1 MIRLGGELNMSKI
14 KDSVICIGANT
25 FLLILWAYK
34 MLVTSDIPVEMSF
47 NDVVLISCLLALFL
61 VVYSLYIRKTK
72 CILMNIILLLIPL
85 FLWLVS
91 TQQALIY
98 QYHRYDTIVSI
109 IGFAAVLIAFLQV
122 IYWRTRK

>member
-1 MIRLGGELNMSKI
+1 MSKI
-14 KDSVICIGANT
+14 KDSVIGIGVST
-25 FLLILWAYK
+25 LLLILWVYE

-47 NDVVLISCLLALFL
+47 NDAVLISCLLVLFL

-72 CILMNIILLLIPL
+72 FILMNIILLLIPL

-91 TQQALIY
+91 MQQALTY

-109 IGFAAVLIAFLQV
+109 IGFAVAFIAFLQV
-122 IYWRTRK
+122 IYLKLRK